1 MRKSYVALAYL
12 LVFCLISSSVSFA
25 DTIPNAT
32 GAVASDVQSDHVM
45 TSIKLNG
52 KAPEEG
58 QFTFN
63 LLKDGVVVD
72 TAENDADGNV
82 FFLKKKLAEENAN
95 YTIQLVTKE
104 EDKDKIIYGET
115 SKNVNVV
122 VKEAEEQVGNY
133 DNAIDFYAT
142 NDAVGNIKV
151 HYKINGKEGSTTAY
165 CINTDVGLKQH
176 RRIEPI
182 KDPDDET
189 LAKYIVSQFYDWEG
203 TYADAN
209 RNGKTVAVGAGMNT
223 VDIQHTYKFK
233 GYAYDVKTNN
243 IVSELQ
249 TTYNTSSI
257 SDLLRKALYYNEYKF
272 NPGSVQVDRY
282 RDGKN
287 AYGYSVQAVAE
298 KDLKNPYYYNR
309 VKQNMVW
316 AVTGGMWGRMRVHY
330 RYDGAIYQGREVHN
344 MVLDEQYSILPA
356 NFKSHMQKVV
366 STVQVPENYHVMIF
380 RNDYNPTQPV
390 AFGYLDDGSGGTRK
404 VKKTFVNVPEFECRT
419 NEKTKIEITKNWIG
433 KAADSI
439 TLRLKDEAGNIIEK
453 VVNKNDSNVT
463 KTGDDPKSKW
473 VISFEVP
480 KYANVE
486 GAEKT
491 YTLDDEKDLNGYK
504 KDVDKTSNTVTNTQ
518 TKIIKITKKWLGKVG
533 DTVTIYLLK
542 GAQTLQ
548 DVTENTLKVTLNK
561 ANFTGSEWTYTFE
574 NLAKYDADGKEIAYK
589 VEEGK
594 TEGYKKEIK
603 ENQKDDFTVTN
614 TEQAKIKVNKKWIGK
629 EGDSITIKI
638 KNEKTGALIKEI
650 KLTKDTEGLNRV
662 VDSANSNIVTWETTI
677 ELDKVDTQGAP
688 ITFTAEESDLS
699 GYVKDVKKDSDT
711 EFTIVN
717 IEKVLLKATKNWV
730 GADGSAKAPSDK
742 VSEIKVHLLQEGVS
756 EPLQTKTVTKA
767 ENAGKTT
774 WEIAFDAVP
783 KYDASGNEIKYE
795 VKEDAVAGY
804 DTTVDGFTITNKEKE
819 RLKVI
824 KTWVGKVGESIT
836 ITLNNGTTEL
846 APITVTPNSEG
857 FKSKKDGNKTTWEV
871 PLDVEKYGADGT
883 AITYTAKETPING
896 YDTIV
901 TKDSDNNVVI
911 TNIEKVSIGLTKKWL
926 GKNGSAET
934 PKAGTTI
941 TVKLMNGSEVVDT
954 KELSLANKAGLDDA
968 TWKVEFKAVPKYKQD
983 GTPIN
988 YTVEEVNVAGYTT
1001 QNSGDVNSG
1010 FVITNKNTKDPN
1022 EKITISGVKRWIGKA
1037 ADTVTIYL
1045 LKGAQTLQDVT
1056 TSTLKVTLNK
1066 ANFTGGEWTYTFENL
1081 AKYDAD
1087 GNEIA
1092 YKVEEDKESQI
1103 GYKKEITGNV
1113 ADGFKITNTEKVKVI
1128 KTWIGRVGESIT
1140 ITLNDGTKD
1149 LAPIT
1154 VTPNSEGFKST
1165 TQGNKTIWEVPL
1177 DVEKYGADGT
1187 AITYTAKETPING
1200 YDTTV
1205 TKDSDNNVVITN
1217 IEKVALKVTKNWIN
1231 KDGEAGAVG
1240 DTITVHLMKE
1250 GQSEPVQTKTVT
1262 KAENASKTTWEIAFD
1277 AVPKYDASGNEI
1289 KYEVKEDAVAGYDT
1303 TVDGFTITNKE
1314 KPTIPPAPQPKTGSI
1329 NIKVVK
1335 EWIGKVGDEITIY
1348 LVKSGDTADKAIE
1361 TKTIKKNELTDGKW
1375 EYTFTADKYAAD
1387 GSEITY
1393 AVLEKDSAGY
1403 EKEITGNQ
1411 QDGFKIINTE
1421 KPVTPPQPEK
1431 TSISVVKAWI
1441 GKVGTAVTVH
1451 LIKQG
1456 QAVENAVLTAEKNWK
1471 HTFTNL
1477 TKYDADGTTEI
1488 KYEVKEDNVVGYK
1501 LKSIVENVKGVFTI
1515 TNEEEPIVPP
1525 QPKPEPEKVALKVT
1539 KNWLGADGNPKA
1551 PNASL
1556 GAITFKLMNG
1566 TQVVDTQTVNVADK
1580 QGTTWEVAF
1589 KEVPKKD
1596 EQGNTINYTVEEVK
1610 VDGYDTTVN
1619 GFTVTNKEKP
1629 VTPPEPEKRT
1639 LEFTKNWVGKVADE
1653 ITIYITNNVTNEV
1666 ITLIAKKDKITST
1679 PDPSNA
1685 NNTIWRFTFDV
1696 PKSVQGQDVTYSIR
1710 EKELKD
1716 YETTVTGDQDKGFVI
1731 TNIEKPPV
1739 TPPDENDGN
1748 IVIKVTKNWIGKIG
1762 DSIKVRL
1769 KNGSKVVE
1777 EKVITKSEGQNSEKA
1792 NWEFT
1797 FSEVPKKD
1805 ADGNLIT
1812 YTLEEEDI
1820 EGYTKAITG
1829 DQNSGFVIT
1838 NTKNP
1843 DKPITPP
1850 EPKPDPKPE
1859 PKPNPNPEPEK
1870 VTLKVTKYWVDK
1882 DGKEKAPSDKVTSVT
1897 FNLMNGT
1904 EVVDTQTVTRA
1915 NNEGKATWEITFKEV
1930 PKNDAQGKP
1939 INYTVAEAK
1948 VDGYDTTVNGFTV
1961 TNKEKPVTP
1970 DVEKINVKVTKK
1982 WLDKDGKAGK
1992 VGDEI
1997 AVLLKNG
2004 NKVVARQVVKKSE
2017 NAELTTWTIEFKDLP
2032 KKDASGKEI
2041 IYTVD
2046 EEKVSGYIKTVE
2058 GNQEQGFTITNKED
2072 PTPKEQIKVIKKW
2085 VGKVGQ
2091 AITITL
2097 KNSETGEIL
2106 ENVVVTKETK
2116 GLKEIVDT
2124 AKNTTIWEIPLEANK
2139 YDVKGNAI
2147 AYSAQE
2153 ADLKDYASTVTKVS
2167 NTEFAI
2173 TNIEKIA
2180 VKLTKKWIDRNNQPG
2195 AIGRAIT
2202 VSLKNAKT
2210 NEVVATKVI
2219 KAAELTGGDKSTW
2232 EFTVDAPKY
2241 DAEGNVVDYIV
2252 TEDAVSGYT
2261 TQPIKGNISDGFV
2274 ITNKE
2279 IPPTTPSR
2287 PRRPSNPTPNTPP
2300 TPTYPSYP
2308 KDNPPDPNDPKSPPT
2323 ITVIDE
2329 GGVPL
2334 GNYKKQKKSD
2344 GTEEYVLIDDVV
2356 PLAGVLP
2363 NTGDD
2368 FANRYYMGGFAL
2380 MMGGLFLVLQDL
2392 RRRRKED

>member
-1 MRKSYVALAYL
+1 
-12 LVFCLISSSVSFA
+12 
-25 DTIPNAT
+25 
-32 GAVASDVQSDHVM
+32 
-45 TSIKLNG
+45 
-52 KAPEEG
+52 
-58 QFTFN
+58 
-63 LLKDGVVVD
+63 
-72 TAENDADGNV
+72 
-82 FFLKKKLAEENAN
+82 
-95 YTIQLVTKE
+95 
-104 EDKDKIIYGET
+104 
-115 SKNVNVV
+115 
-122 VKEAEEQVGNY
+122 
-133 DNAIDFYAT
+133 
-142 NDAVGNIKV
+142 
-151 HYKINGKEGSTTAY
+151 
-165 CINTDVGLKQH
+165 
-176 RRIEPI
+176 
-182 KDPDDET
+182 
-189 LAKYIVSQFYDWEG
+189 
-203 TYADAN
+203 
-209 RNGKTVAVGAGMNT
+209 
-223 VDIQHTYKFK
+223 
-233 GYAYDVKTNN
+233 
-243 IVSELQ
+243 
-249 TTYNTSSI
+249 
-257 SDLLRKALYYNEYKF
+257 
-272 NPGSVQVDRY
+272 
-282 RDGKN
+282 
-287 AYGYSVQAVAE
+287 
-298 KDLKNPYYYNR
+298 
-309 VKQNMVW
+309 
-316 AVTGGMWGRMRVHY
+316 
-330 RYDGAIYQGREVHN
+330 
-344 MVLDEQYSILPA
+344 
-356 NFKSHMQKVV
+356 
-366 STVQVPENYHVMIF
+366 
-380 RNDYNPTQPV
+380 
-390 AFGYLDDGSGGTRK
+390 
-404 VKKTFVNVPEFECRT
+404 
-419 NEKTKIEITKNWIG
+419 
-433 KAADSI
+433 
-439 TLRLKDEAGNIIEK
+439 
-453 VVNKNDSNVT
+453 
-463 KTGDDPKSKW
+463 
-473 VISFEVP
+473 
-480 KYANVE
+480 
-486 GAEKT
+486 
-491 YTLDDEKDLNGYK
+491 
-504 KDVDKTSNTVTNTQ
+504 
-518 TKIIKITKKWLGKVG
+518 
-533 DTVTIYLLK
+533 
-542 GAQTLQ
+542 
-548 DVTENTLKVTLNK
+548 
-561 ANFTGSEWTYTFE
+561 
-574 NLAKYDADGKEIAYK
+574 
-589 VEEGK
+589 
-594 TEGYKKEIK
+594 
-603 ENQKDDFTVTN
+603 
-614 TEQAKIKVNKKWIGK
+614 
-629 EGDSITIKI
+629 
-638 KNEKTGALIKEI
+638 
-650 KLTKDTEGLNRV
+650 
-662 VDSANSNIVTWETTI
+662 
-677 ELDKVDTQGAP
+677 
-688 ITFTAEESDLS
+688 
-699 GYVKDVKKDSDT
+699 
-711 EFTIVN
+711 
-717 IEKVLLKATKNWV
+717 
-730 GADGSAKAPSDK
+730 
-742 VSEIKVHLLQEGVS
+742 
-756 EPLQTKTVTKA
+756 
-767 ENAGKTT
+767 
-774 WEIAFDAVP
+774 
-783 KYDASGNEIKYE
+783 
-795 VKEDAVAGY
+795 
-804 DTTVDGFTITNKEKE
+804 
-819 RLKVI
+819 
-824 KTWVGKVGESIT
+824 
-836 ITLNNGTTEL
+836 
-846 APITVTPNSEG
+846 
-857 FKSKKDGNKTTWEV
+857 
-871 PLDVEKYGADGT
+871 
-883 AITYTAKETPING
+883 
-896 YDTIV
+896 
-901 TKDSDNNVVI
+901 
-911 TNIEKVSIGLTKKWL
+911 
-926 GKNGSAET
+926 
-934 PKAGTTI
+934 
-941 TVKLMNGSEVVDT
+941 
-954 KELSLANKAGLDDA
+954 
-968 TWKVEFKAVPKYKQD
+968 
-983 GTPIN
+983 
-988 YTVEEVNVAGYTT
+988 
-1001 QNSGDVNSG
+1001 
-1010 FVITNKNTKDPN
+1010 
-1022 EKITISGVKRWIGKA
+1022 
-1037 ADTVTIYL
+1037 
-1045 LKGAQTLQDVT
+1045 
-1056 TSTLKVTLNK
+1056 
-1066 ANFTGGEWTYTFENL
+1066 
-1081 AKYDAD
+1081 
-1087 GNEIA
+1087 
-1092 YKVEEDKESQI
+1092 
-1103 GYKKEITGNV
+1103 
-1113 ADGFKITNTEKVKVI
+1113 
-1128 KTWIGRVGESIT
+1128 
-1140 ITLNDGTKD
+1140 
-1149 LAPIT
+1149 
-1154 VTPNSEGFKST
+1154 
-1165 TQGNKTIWEVPL
+1165 
-1177 DVEKYGADGT
+1177 
-1187 AITYTAKETPING
+1187 
-1200 YDTTV
+1200 
-1205 TKDSDNNVVITN
+1205 
-1217 IEKVALKVTKNWIN
+1217 
-1231 KDGEAGAVG
+1231 
-1240 DTITVHLMKE
+1240 MKE

-1314 KPTIPPAPQPKTGSI
+1314 KPTIPPAPKTGSI

-1411 QDGFKIINTE
+1411 QDGFKIVNTE

-1477 TKYDADGTTEI
+1477 AKYDADGTTEI

-1551 PNASL
+1551 PSANV
-1556 GAITFKLMNG
+1556 GTVTFNLMNG

-1589 KEVPKKD
+1589 KEVPKND
-1596 EQGNTINYTVEEVK
+1596 AQGQPINYTVAEVK

-2180 VKLTKKWIDRNNQPG
+2180 VKLTKKWIDRNDQPG
-2195 AIGRAIT
+2195 AIGREIT

-2241 DAEGNVVDYIV
+2241 DAEGNAVDYIV

-2261 TQPIKGNISDGFV
+2261 TQPITGNISDGFV

-2300 TPTYPSYP
+2300 TPEYPSYP

-2323 ITVIDE
+2323 ITIIDE
-2329 GGVPL
+2329 NGVPR
-2334 GNYKKQKKSD
+2334 GNYKKQMKSD

-2356 PLAGVLP
+2356 PLARMLP

>member
-32 GAVASDVQSDHVM
+32 GAAASDVQSEHVM

-82 FFLKKKLAEENAN
+82 FFLKKKLEEENAN

-122 VKEAEEQVGNY
+122 VKEVEEQVGNY

-165 CINTDVGLKQH
+165 CINTDVGLKQY

-189 LAKYIVSQFYDWEG
+189 LAKYIVSSFYDWEG
-203 TYADAN
+203 IYAEAN
-209 RNGKTVAVGAGMNT
+209 RTGKTVAVGAGMNT

-249 TTYNTSSI
+249 TTYNTASI
-257 SDLLRKALYYNEYKF
+257 SDLLRKTLYYNDYKF
-272 NPGSVQVDRY
+272 NAGSVNVDRY

-298 KDLKNPYYYNR
+298 KDLKNPHYYNR

-330 RYDGAIYQGREVHN
+330 RYDGARYKGQEVHN

-356 NFKSHMQKVV
+356 NFKSHMQKVA
-366 STVQVPENYHVMIF
+366 STTVVPENYHVMIF
-380 RNDYNPTQPV
+380 RNDSNPTQPV
-390 AFGYLDDGSGGTRK
+390 AFGYLDDGSAGTRK

-717 IEKVLLKATKNWV
+717 IEKVVLKATKNWV

-756 EPLQTKTVTKA
+756 EPVQTKTVTKA

-774 WEIAFDAVP
+774 WEIEFDAVP
-783 KYDASGNEIKYE
+783 KYDASGNEIKYK

-824 KTWVGKVGESIT
+824 KTWIGKVGESIT

-846 APITVTPNSEG
+846 APITVTPNIEG

-1056 TSTLKVTLNK
+1056 ASTLKVTLNK

-1200 YDTTV
+1200 YDTRV

-1217 IEKVALKVTKNWIN
+1217 IEKVALKVTKHWIN

-1262 KAENASKTTWEIAFD
+1262 KAENAGKTTWEIAFD

-1289 KYEVKEDAVAGYDT
+1289 KYTVKEDEVAGYDAT
-1303 TVDGFTITNKE
+1303 INGFTITNTE
-1314 KPTIPPAPQPKTGSI
+1314 KPVIPPAPQ
-1329 NIKVVK
+1329 
-1335 EWIGKVGDEITIY
+1335 
-1348 LVKSGDTADKAIE
+1348 
-1361 TKTIKKNELTDGKW
+1361 
-1375 EYTFTADKYAAD
+1375 
-1387 GSEITY
+1387 
-1393 AVLEKDSAGY
+1393 
-1403 EKEITGNQ
+1403 
-1411 QDGFKIINTE
+1411 
-1421 KPVTPPQPEK
+1421 K
-1431 TSISVVKAWI
+1431 TSISVVKEWI

-1471 HTFTNL
+1471 HTFENL
-1477 TKYDADGTTEI
+1477 DKYEADGKTEI
-1488 KYEVKEDNVVGYK
+1488 KYEVKEDNVIGYK
-1501 LKSIVENVKGVFTI
+1501 LKSIVESVKGVFTV

-1525 QPKPEPEKVALKVT
+1525 QPKPEPEKIALKVT

-1556 GAITFKLMNG
+1556 GTITFKLMNGTQVVDTQTVNTADKQGTTWEVAFKEVPKKDEQGNTINYTVEEVKVDGYYTTVNGFTVTNKEKPTTPPQPKPEPEKRTLEFTKNWVGKVADEITIYITNNVTNEVTTLIAQKDKITSTPDPSNANNTIWRFTFDVPKSVQGQDVTYSIREKELKDYETTITGDQDKGFVITNTEKPPVTPPDENDANIVIKVTKNWIGGIGDSIKVFLKNGSTVVEEKVVTKDELQNKNKGNWEFTFKEVPKKDSEGNLITYTVEEEDVNGYTKAITGDQNAGFVITNTKDPDKPITPPQPKPEPEKITLKVTKNWLGADGNPKAPNASLGTVIFKLMNG

-1619 GFTVTNKEKP
+1619 GFTITNKEKP
-1629 VTPPEPEKRT
+1629 TTPPQPKPEPEK
-1639 LEFTKNWVGKVADE
+1639 
-1653 ITIYITNNVTNEV
+1653 I
-1666 ITLIAKKDKITST
+1666 
-1679 PDPSNA
+1679 
-1685 NNTIWRFTFDV
+1685 
-1696 PKSVQGQDVTYSIR
+1696 
-1710 EKELKD
+1710 
-1716 YETTVTGDQDKGFVI
+1716 
-1731 TNIEKPPV
+1731 
-1739 TPPDENDGN
+1739 
-1748 IVIKVTKNWIGKIG
+1748 
-1762 DSIKVRL
+1762 
-1769 KNGSKVVE
+1769 
-1777 EKVITKSEGQNSEKA
+1777 
-1792 NWEFT
+1792 
-1797 FSEVPKKD
+1797 
-1805 ADGNLIT
+1805 
-1812 YTLEEEDI
+1812 
-1820 EGYTKAITG
+1820 
-1829 DQNSGFVIT
+1829 
-1838 NTKNP
+1838 
-1843 DKPITPP
+1843 
-1850 EPKPDPKPE
+1850 
-1859 PKPNPNPEPEK
+1859 
-1870 VTLKVTKYWVDK
+1870 TLKVTKYWVDK

-1970 DVEKINVKVTKK
+1970 DVEKINVKVTKN

-2004 NKVVARQVVKKSE
+2004 NKIVARQVVKKSE
-2017 NAELTTWTIEFKDLP
+2017 NADKTTWTIEFKDLP

-2046 EEKVSGYIKTVE
+2046 EENVSGYVKTVT

-2072 PTPKEQIKVIKKW
+2072 PTPKEKIKVIKKW
-2085 VGKVGQ
+2085 IGKVGD

-2097 KNSETGEIL
+2097 KNSETNEIL
-2106 ENVVVTKETK
+2106 DNIVVTKETK
-2116 GLKEIVDT
+2116 GLKEIVDNE
-2124 AKNTTIWEIPLEANK
+2124 KNTTIWEIPLEATK

-2147 AYSAQE
+2147 TYSAQE
-2153 ADLKDYASTVTKVS
+2153 AELKDYASAVTKVS
-2167 NTEFAI
+2167 NTEFTI

-2180 VKLTKKWIDRNNQPG
+2180 VKLTKQWLDRNGLAG
-2195 AIGRAIT
+2195 AIGSVIT

-2210 NEVVATKVI
+2210 NEVVATKVV
-2219 KAAELTGGDKSTW
+2219 KAAELKGGDKSTW
-2232 EFTVDAPKY
+2232 EFAVDVPKY
-2241 DAEGNVVDYIV
+2241 DADGKLIDYIV
-2252 TEDAVSGYT
+2252 TEDAVSGYA
-2261 TQPIKGNISDGFV
+2261 TQPITGNITDGFV

-2287 PRRPSNPTPNTPP
+2287 PRRPNNPTPP
-2300 TPTYPSYP
+2300 TPPTPEYPKYP